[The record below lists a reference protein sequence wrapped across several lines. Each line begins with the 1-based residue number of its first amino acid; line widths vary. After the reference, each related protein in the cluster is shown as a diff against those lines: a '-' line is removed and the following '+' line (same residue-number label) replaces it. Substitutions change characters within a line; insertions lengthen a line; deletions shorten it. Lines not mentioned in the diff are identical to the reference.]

1 MSDSIIKLIGED
13 FVQALVERNEG
24 MRMDAKL
31 INWENSLI
39 KRFYVCRTDLYPT
52 YYLELDGYDHGAYL
66 FLWIHELHY
75 ITGIRVVIVGE
86 RHCDYGETL
95 DVLDYNYEDGR
106 EFDPK
111 QFTGEGD
118 RLKLLLTF
126 PDTHFYCGSGFGLA
140 DGVYGFCG
148 MELFEKRGMVD
159 VDYKDLIRELSG
171 HALAAFMRKQKWN
184 EQKLYEVIDQMDAVV
199 KMEIDPESY
208 VVDDD

>member
-1 MSDSIIKLIGED
+1 
-13 FVQALVERNEG
+13 

-39 KRFYVCRTDLYPT
+39 ERFYVCSRDLYPT
-52 YYLELDGYDHGAYL
+52 YYLELDGYNHDADL
-66 FLWIHELHY
+66 FRWIHELHY
-75 ITGIRVVIVGE
+75 VAGIRVVIVGVH
-86 RHCDYGETL
+86 HCYYDETL
-95 DVLDYNYEDGR
+95 DVLNYNYEDGR

-111 QFTGEGD
+111 QFTGQGD

-148 MELFEKRGMVD
+148 MELFEKRGMVH

-171 HALAAFMRKQKWN
+171 HALAAFMRKQKCK

-199 KMEIDPESY
+199 KMDKINPESY
-208 VVDDD
+208 VDDKD